1 MQAPVGQHFIATF
14 LIERAFHFSS
24 NGFTYRPWP
33 RAPRFWGPAQL
44 LPMTTHYSL
53 KICETAQRH
62 NFTTYFETSENVN
75 VFLDSWQYKQH
86 DNIVGYAIQELEY
99 CGVWRSCAVA
109 SFLSVED

>member
-62 NFTTYFETSENVN
+62 NFTN
-75 VFLDSWQYKQH
+75 QK
-86 DNIVGYAIQELEY
+86 G
-99 CGVWRSCAVA
+99 
-109 SFLSVED
+109 

>member
-44 LPMTTHYSL
+44 LPM
-53 KICETAQRH
+53 
-62 NFTTYFETSENVN
+62 
-75 VFLDSWQYKQH
+75 
-86 DNIVGYAIQELEY
+86 
-99 CGVWRSCAVA
+99 
-109 SFLSVED
+109 